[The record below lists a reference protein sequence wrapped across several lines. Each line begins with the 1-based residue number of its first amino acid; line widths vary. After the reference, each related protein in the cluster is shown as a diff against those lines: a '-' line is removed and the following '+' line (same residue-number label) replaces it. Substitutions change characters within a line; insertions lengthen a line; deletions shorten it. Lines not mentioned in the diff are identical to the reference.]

1 MALLEKR
8 DNLEMANQNPDRRQV
23 LEMLGKAALASQFPG
38 FSRWVFGAEHQHAVS
53 APVQPRPA
61 HYRPQYFTVAEY
73 QALEMLTELIVPHD
87 KSPGAKEAGVSEFID
102 FMAAHGEKEIQQPM
116 RTGLAWLDAKAQKT
130 HSHAFVSL
138 AAEEQ
143 TAILKAIAYK
153 NQFVPEDQEGQTF
166 FRLLRRYTVMGYY
179 TSRIGLEEL
188 DYPGLKLYSHSPACP
203 HIDDPEHLH
212 LSAGRS

>member
-1 MALLEKR
+1 
-8 DNLEMANQNPDRRQV
+8 MANQNPDRRQV
-23 LEMLGKAALASQFPG
+23 LEMLGKAAIASQFPG

-53 APVQPRPA
+53 AHVQPRPA
-61 HYRPQYFTVAEY
+61 QYRPQYFTAAEY
-73 QALEMLTELIVPHD
+73 QTLEMLTEIIIPRD
-87 KSPGAKEAGVSEFID
+87 ESPGAKEAGVSEFID
-102 FMAAHGEKEIQQPM
+102 FMAAHGEQEIQKPM
-116 RTGLAWLDAKAQKT
+116 RTGLEWLDEKARKT
-130 HSHAFVSL
+130 HGRTFVSL
-138 AAEEQ
+138 TAEEQ

-153 NQFVPEDQEGQTF
+153 NQFVPEDKEGQTF

-203 HIDDPEHLH
+203 HKNDPEHLH